1 MRASAPAVLA
11 AVLAAS
17 LAGSPAAAGEAA
29 GLADRIAGLY
39 DNVAQAEA
47 APAAVKVPPSVG
59 GIWLDRQVARFVRV
73 DAPLVGRDV
82 LYLEWRTGGPDGPIS
97 RQRIWALR
105 DTADGVRMDY
115 FTIAAPE
122 RFAGKADVAGAFA
135 ALTPGELTGYGGAC
149 AVRFARDG
157 GDWVGRVS
165 PADCTITARSG
176 RRMTLD
182 VTIRAGRAALSYTE
196 KGVLETGAVA
206 FAVPSWQPYDFRR
219 MPTR

>member
-1 MRASAPAVLA
+1 MRFVVPALLA
-11 AVLAAS
+11 AALCAAS
-17 LAGSPAAAGEAA
+17 PALAGDAAR
-29 GLADRIAGLY
+29 LADRIAGLY
-39 DNVAQAEA
+39 DNAAQAEA
-47 APAAVKVPPSVG
+47 APAEVKVAPSVG

-105 DTADGVRMDY
+105 DTPGGVRMDY
-115 FTIAAPE
+115 FTIASPE
-122 RFAGKADVAGAFA
+122 RFAGKADAPGAFA
-135 ALTPGELTGYGGAC
+135 ALTPAELTGYGDAC
-149 AVRFARDG
+149 AVRFVRDG
-157 GDWVGRVS
+157 RDWVGRVA

-182 VTIRAGRAALSYTE
+182 VTIRAGRDALSYTE
-196 KGVLETGAVA
+196 KGVLETGVVA

-219 MPTR
+219 MRTR

>member
-1 MRASAPAVLA
+1 MRMLAFAIALLA
-11 AVLAAS
+11 AA
-17 LAGSPAAAGEAA
+17 PAAAGDAA
-29 GLADRIAGLY
+29 RLADRIAGVY
-39 DNVAQAEA
+39 DNAAQVAA
-47 APAAVKVPPSVG
+47 APDAVTIAPTVG

-82 LYLEWRTGGPDGPIS
+82 LYLEWRSGGPDGPIS

-105 DTADGVRMDY
+105 DTPDGVRMDY

-122 RFAGKADVAGAFA
+122 RFVGQADAPGAFA
-135 ALTPGELTGYGGAC
+135 ALTPAELTGYGDAC
-149 AVRFARDG
+149 AVRFAPDG
-157 GDWVGRVS
+157 GDWTGRVS

-182 VTIRAGRAALSYTE
+182 VTIRAGGDALSYVE

-219 MPTR
+219 MPQP

>member
-1 MRASAPAVLA
+1 MRQTLAVLA
-11 AVLAAS
+11 LLAATPAV
-17 LAGSPAAAGEAA
+17 AGDAAR
-29 GLADRIAGLY
+29 LADRIAGLY
-39 DNVAQAEA
+39 DNAAQAEA
-47 APAAVKVPPSVG
+47 APAEVKAPPSVG

-73 DAPLVGRDV
+73 DAPLVSRDV
-82 LYLEWRTGGPDGPIS
+82 LYLEWRSGGPDGPIS

-105 DTADGVRMDY
+105 DTPDGVRMDY

-135 ALTPGELTGYGGAC
+135 ALTPAELTGYGEAC
-149 AVRFARDG
+149 AVRFTRVG
-157 GDWVGRVS
+157 RDWVGRVT

-182 VTIRAGRAALSYTE
+182 VTIRAGRDALSYVE

-206 FAVPSWQPYDFRR
+206 FAVPSWRPYDFRR
-219 MPTR
+219 MPAR